1 MLQWKEKFD
10 KSASPT
16 ALLFFFLGLDIS
28 PPVFP
33 SCLSS
38 EQKLFLAKA

>member
-16 ALLFFFLGLDIS
+16 ALLFFFALDIS

-33 SCLSS
+33 SSLSS
-38 EQKLFLAKA
+38 EQKLFLAKV